1 MSNRSSRFV
10 HPLQSLPSALAGGPR
25 RLLALAAVL
34 ALLVLALLPN
44 AGQAQTPAPIWSG
57 TLTVGAGSFGAH
69 GCNNTITGSECSSLL
84 DDDDFIHDGTT
95 YTITLLESEANFLYL
110 EVDKDL
116 GEGTDALELHVG
128 NNTFLF
134 GAANTSSDGYKEWV
148 LFGFTKWALNATVLL
163 TIPGVAGGG
172 TPPPATPV
180 VPPVEPPVIQ
190 LVVFGPA
197 DLNLSA
203 TGLDTHRIGDWIL
216 LDVWFSEEVTVT
228 GDPQLALNIGSVT
241 RMAEFDPRHTDGQNV
256 RFRYKVKSGDED
268 TDGVAIPANAL
279 TLNGGTISSAGG
291 TAATLTRAAAA
302 DDPEHKVD
310 GLFPTL
316 LSAETSADGATVILT
331 YSEQLTAT
339 ESPPLDNFMVTIA
352 GSARTVSSGAVSGTE
367 VTLTLASAV
376 AAGETVTLAYAWNS
390 LPRSRLIRDLPGN
403 RAPVIASGSEVINN
417 SIIANAA
424 PDFSAESATRDVAE
438 NSPPDT
444 NVGEPVTATD
454 DDDDTLTYSLEG
466 TDAAS
471 FDIVPASGQIQTK
484 AGVTYDHEANPSYS
498 LIVKAD
504 DSNGGTNTIAI
515 TIAIGDVDEPPSAPA
530 TPTVTAVAGTSDSLS
545 VSWTAPDNS
554 GKPDIASYDLQYRK
568 GTTGTFTDGPEDE
581 RGTTA
586 TINGLDPASA
596 YQVQVRATND
606 EGDSDW
612 SSPGS
617 GTTNPAA
624 PPPNQSPTVQVTA
637 DPMTVS
643 AGAEVELR
651 GTGRDP
657 DGDDLALTYL
667 WTAHPDVGSF
677 DNKTVLNGSWTAP
690 GPSPSR

>member
-1 MSNRSSRFV
+1 MSNRSFHFAHRF
-10 HPLQSLPSALAGGPR
+10 QTLPSALAGVSGSR
-25 RLLALAAVL
+25 RLLALAVVL
-34 ALLVLALLPN
+34 ALLVLTLLPT

-134 GAANTSSDGYKEWV
+134 GAANTSSAGYKEWV

-180 VPPVEPPVIQ
+180 VPPVIQ
-190 LVVFGPA
+190 SVVFGPA

-203 TGLDTHRIGDWIL
+203 TGLDTYAIGDWIL

-339 ESPPLDNFMVTIA
+339 ESPRWTTSWSPSQA
-352 GSARTVSSGAVSGTE
+352 AARTVSSGAVSGTE

-454 DDDDTLTYSLEG
+454 DDDDTLT
-466 TDAAS
+466 
-471 FDIVPASGQIQTK
+471 
-484 AGVTYDHEANPSYS
+484 
-498 LIVKAD
+498 
-504 DSNGGTNTIAI
+504 
-515 TIAIGDVDEPPSAPA
+515 
-530 TPTVTAVAGTSDSLS
+530 
-545 VSWTAPDNS
+545 
-554 GKPDIASYDLQYRK
+554 
-568 GTTGTFTDGPEDE
+568 
-581 RGTTA
+581 
-586 TINGLDPASA
+586 
-596 YQVQVRATND
+596 
-606 EGDSDW
+606 
-612 SSPGS
+612 
-617 GTTNPAA
+617 
-624 PPPNQSPTVQVTA
+624 
-637 DPMTVS
+637 
-643 AGAEVELR
+643 
-651 GTGRDP
+651 
-657 DGDDLALTYL
+657 
-667 WTAHPDVGSF
+667 
-677 DNKTVLNGSWTAP
+677 
-690 GPSPSR
+690 